1 MAVTVTSVA
10 HSVLPGST
18 PGKTLRLEA
27 KRSRQR
33 PDRML
38 TRGPSLWGLCWNQ
51 NHALLRQALR
61 GDATWLWAQR
71 GDNVQ
76 DELHDGTGGLAQ
88 ELMGPGA
95 RSPRRSAGT
104 RRRMWVKDLS

>member
-1 MAVTVTSVA
+1 MAVAVTSVA

-51 NHALLRQALR
+51 NH
-61 GDATWLWAQR
+61 GSWKISEHTS
-71 GDNVQ
+71 
-76 DELHDGTGGLAQ
+76 ETG
-88 ELMGPGA
+88 P
-95 RSPRRSAGT
+95 AG
-104 RRRMWVKDLS
+104 

>member
-27 KRSRQR
+27 KR

-38 TRGPSLWGLCWNQ
+38 TRGPPLWGLCWNQ
-51 NHALLRQALR
+51 NH
-61 GDATWLWAQR
+61 GSWKISECTS
-71 GDNVQ
+71 
-76 DELHDGTGGLAQ
+76 ETG
-88 ELMGPGA
+88 P
-95 RSPRRSAGT
+95 AG
-104 RRRMWVKDLS
+104 